1 MMRMAA
7 EEKDKERE
15 GQEHQNPIS
24 SQLDCSGMNCPL
36 PLIKTSQQIKKISPG
51 GVLEVISTDPR
62 SVADLT
68 TWARQTGNEM
78 LSTESEENKIKF
90 YIRKK
95 SE

>member
-1 MMRMAA
+1 MK
-7 EEKDKERE
+7 EVPIDKE
-15 GQEHQNPIS
+15 GQENQKRFS
-24 SQLDCSGMNCPL
+24 SQLDCTGMNCPL

-51 GVLEVISTDPR
+51 GILEVISTDPR

>member
-1 MMRMAA
+1 M
-7 EEKDKERE
+7 KEVQTDEE
-15 GQEHQNPIS
+15 GQKNQKPIS
-24 SQLDCSGMNCPL
+24 SQLDCTGMNCPL

>member
-1 MMRMAA
+1 MSDEV
-7 EEKDKERE
+7 EENKNNKEAI
-15 GQEHQNPIS
+15 NA
-24 SQLDCSGMNCPL
+24 QLDCTGMNCPL
-36 PLIKTSQQIKKISPG
+36 PLIKTSQHIKKISPG

-78 LSTESEENKIKF
+78 IATEEKENKIKF

-95 SE
+95 I

>member
-1 MMRMAA
+1 MTRMAA
-7 EEKDKERE
+7 EEKDKE